1 MLSTVRSTKIVN
13 VMSPREGVL
22 VLGHGHIGLIVKM
35 QEGLGN
41 GLLRNGKRTKGT
53 IYNFYVIS
61 IYSTMIG
68 YNVAFLFCIL

>member
-1 MLSTVRSTKIVN
+1 M
-13 VMSPREGVL
+13 MSKEFHDPWIGFL
-22 VLGHGHIGLIVKM
+22 VLGYIVKM

-61 IYSTMIG
+61 IYITMIG

>member
-1 MLSTVRSTKIVN
+1 M
-13 VMSPREGVL
+13 
-22 VLGHGHIGLIVKM
+22 KM
-35 QEGLGN
+35 QEGLGKE
-41 GLLRNGKRTKGT
+41 LLGNGKRTKGT

>member
-1 MLSTVRSTKIVN
+1 MPGDMADFN
-13 VMSPREGVL
+13 GVSSYDEHDPWIGFL
-22 VLGHGHIGLIVKM
+22 VLGYIVKM
-35 QEGLGN
+35 KEGLGK
-41 GLLRNGKRTKGT
+41 GLLGNGKRKKGT